1 MFWVSLSYVGVV
13 VFKGKP
19 SVAIGA
25 EDSHFNLPQH
35 FELVSHRLACAAC
48 KEIIKAFLL
57 ELFGRLTFGKG
68 SAEPDVVFQVVFG

>member
-35 FELVSHRLACAAC
+35 FEFISHSLACAAR
-48 KEIIKAFLL
+48 KEIIEAAGLGGVRF
-57 ELFGRLTFGKG
+57 RY
-68 SAEPDVVFQVVFG
+68 SCAEPDVVFQVVFG

>member
-35 FELVSHRLACAAC
+35 FQLVSHSLACAAR
-48 KEIIKAFLL
+48 KEIIKVVRIGSVRF
-57 ELFGRLTFGKG
+57 RYS